1 MVYRI
6 KPWYR
11 RTGNLKKCLARMNA
25 FVQNPFISP
34 LLAESVKDFNHIP
47 LYLYPLTFDAFLD
60 DSIEMAKRWQKDKVK
75 VEILDD
81 LPHGFLNFVEFDA
94 MARLQTKMLQQ
105 QQQQKRRRRRRS
117 RQDNQTTINDNINRG
132 ASYYHRNR
140 YRPYNPMKQDQLL
153 HYQQRQRQQQFRLH
167 HHQ

>member
-34 LLAESVKDFNHIP
+34 LLAESVEDFNHIP

-81 LPHGFLNFVEFDA
+81 LPHGFLNFVDFDYK
-94 MARLQTKMLQQ
+94 ARK
-105 QQQQKRRRRRRS
+105 
-117 RQDNQTTINDNINRG
+117 
-132 ASYYHRNR
+132 ASYKCIDRIKEILQHI
-140 YRPYNPMKQDQLL
+140 DD
-153 HYQQRQRQQQFRLH
+153 
-167 HHQ
+167 